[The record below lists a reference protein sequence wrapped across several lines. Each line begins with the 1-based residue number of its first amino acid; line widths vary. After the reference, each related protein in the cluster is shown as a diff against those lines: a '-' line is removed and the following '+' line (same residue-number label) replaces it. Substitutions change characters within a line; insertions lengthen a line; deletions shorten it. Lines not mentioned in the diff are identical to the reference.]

1 MADLLK
7 KIFVTAVI
15 GILTL
20 SESYIF
26 AQLPPVINLRDV
38 FSSVAAYHPQS
49 RQAGLRSLFANE
61 YVRKASGSFD
71 PTLGA
76 SIHQKYY
83 EEKTYFSVANSE
95 LKIPTW
101 IGADIKAGFE
111 TNRGLF
117 LNPELTTPTEGL
129 FYAGISLPLGQ
140 GLLIDERRARVQEA
154 RIGKEIALAETAD
167 MLNSLLLS
175 TSNAYLDWLR
185 AYQIREVYRQSL
197 NNANQRFNASKLF
210 AASGDRPAI
219 DTVEA
224 KAQASII
231 AIDFAQAS
239 VSFDNAGIILSSFI
253 WDGNGN
259 NRGLPKL
266 SIPDVSDFSN
276 TSSLQSTTFL
286 DSIEFMK
293 AHPYLQ
299 QISLKNNQ
307 LQIEQK
313 FRKDRLK
320 PQLLLEYN
328 PIAAA
333 SENRILPEFNTQN
346 FKWALSFYM
355 PLLLRKERADVKL
368 TQLKILENNWV
379 LQDKSRELYNKYN
392 AYYNLYQNLIQQE
405 KIQADNVNLLQT
417 MLSAEQRL
425 FDIGESSVFLV
436 NAREMSALNARIKRI
451 DLQYKIQLAY
461 ATMQYLA
468 GKLPESAGASI
479 N

>member
-1 MADLLK
+1 MTGVNLNIKIVFVISLLC
-7 KIFVTAVI
+7 
-15 GILTL
+15 
-20 SESYIF
+20 ESYLA
-26 AQLPPVINLRDV
+26 AQLPSVINLQEV
-38 FSSVAAYHPQS
+38 FRSVASYHPQS
-49 RQAGLRSLFANE
+49 RQAGLRSLFAGE
-61 YVRKASGSFD
+61 YLRKASGSFD

-76 SIHQKYY
+76 SIHQKYFDD
-83 EEKTYFSVANSE
+83 KSYFSVASSE

-101 IGADIKAGFE
+101 FGADIKAGFE

-117 LNPELTTPTEGL
+117 LNPELTTPTDGL

-154 RIGKEIALAETAD
+154 RIGKEIALAETTD

-185 AYQIREVYRQSL
+185 AYQIREVYRQAL
-197 NNANQRFNASKLF
+197 INANQRFFASRQF

-239 VSFDNAGIILSSFI
+239 VSFDNAGIILSGYI
-253 WDGNGN
+253 WDGNGRN
-259 NRGLPKL
+259 SGLPGQ
-266 SIPDVSDFSN
+266 SIPDASDFASN
-276 TSSLQSTTFL
+276 DLMQARTLL
-286 DSIEFMK
+286 DSADFTK
-293 AHPYLQ
+293 SHPYLQ
-299 QISLKNNQ
+299 QLSLKNNQ
-307 LQIEQK
+307 LLIEQK

-320 PQLLLEYN
+320 PQLQLQYN

-333 SENRILPEFNTQN
+333 SENRILPEFNIQN
-346 FKWALSFYM
+346 YKWALSFYM

-368 TQLKILENNWV
+368 AQLKILENNWT
-379 LQDKSRELYNKYN
+379 LQDKSRELYNKYA
-392 AYYNLYQNLIQQE
+392 AYYNLYQNLLQQE
-405 KIQADNVNLLQT
+405 KIQAENVTLLQT

-436 NAREMSALNARIKRI
+436 NAREMTALNARIKRI
-451 DLQYKIQLAY
+451 DLQYKIQLAFV
-461 ATMQYLA
+461 TMQYLA
-468 GKLPESAGASI
+468 GKLPEMAVKS
-479 N
+479 NN

>member
-1 MADLLK
+1 MTGVNIKIKLVIAISLLC
-7 KIFVTAVI
+7 ASY
-15 GILTL
+15 L
-20 SESYIF
+20 S
-26 AQLPPVINLRDV
+26 AQLPSVINLQELFR
-38 FSSVAAYHPQS
+38 SVAAFHPQS
-49 RQAGLRSLFANE
+49 RQADLRSLFAGE
-61 YVRKASGSFD
+61 YLRKASGSFD

-76 SIHQKYY
+76 SIQQKYFDD
-83 EEKTYFSVANSE
+83 KSYFSVASSE

-101 IGADIKAGFE
+101 FGADIKAGFE

-117 LNPELTTPTEGL
+117 LNPELTTPTDGL

-154 RIGKEIALAETAD
+154 RIGKEIALAESSD

-185 AYQIREVYRQSL
+185 AYQIREVYRQAL
-197 NNANQRFNASKLF
+197 NNANQRFFASRQF

-231 AIDFAQAS
+231 TIDFAQAS
-239 VSFDNAGIILSSFI
+239 VSFENAGIILSGYI
-253 WDGNGN
+253 WDGNGRN
-259 NRGLPKL
+259 SGLPGQ
-266 SIPDVSDFSN
+266 SIPDASDFASN
-276 TSSLQSTTFL
+276 DLTQARPLL
-286 DSIEFMK
+286 DSSNFTK
-293 AHPYLQ
+293 THPWLQ
-299 QISLKNNQ
+299 QLYLKNNQ

-320 PQLLLEYN
+320 PQLQLQYN

-333 SENRILPEFNTQN
+333 SENRILPEFNIQN
-346 FKWALSFYM
+346 YKWALSFYM

-368 TQLKILENNWV
+368 AQLKILENNWT
-379 LQDKSRELYNKYN
+379 LQDKSRELYNKYA
-392 AYYNLYQNLIQQE
+392 AYYNLYQNLLQQE
-405 KIQADNVNLLQT
+405 KIQAENVNLLQT

-436 NAREMSALNARIKRI
+436 NAREMTAINARIKRI
-451 DLQYKIQLAY
+451 DLQYKIQLAFV
-461 ATMQYLA
+461 TMQYLA
-468 GKLPESAGASI
+468 GKLPEIAGIS
-479 N
+479 NN